1 MGTLQPFVEDRR
13 RQGVKARTVNCG
25 IQVVRRI
32 LNLASGEWFDTDGE
46 PWLLRTPKIRFF
58 PETDK
63 RDPYPLA
70 WDEQVRLFNALPPYL
85 RKMALFAVNTGLR
98 NGELCGLRWEWEEA
112 VPELGT
118 AIFIIPGQ
126 RIKSGQDRVV
136 VLNSIATG

>member
-1 MGTLQPFVEDRR
+1 M
-13 RQGVKARTVNCG
+13 
-25 IQVVRRI
+25 
-32 LNLASGEWFDTDGE
+32 
-46 PWLLRTPKIRFF
+46 LRTPKIRFV

-126 RIKSGQDRVV
+126 RIKNGQDRVV